1 MSKYSNQEMADMHLL
16 HGLIKY
22 NSIEN
27 WNIFIYIWI
36 IFLIDLIYLSDKETF
51 QGLYECWFYTECMIL
66 YRFI

>member
-27 WNIFIYIWI
+27 WNMFIYIWI
-36 IFLIDLIYLSDKETF
+36 IFLIDLI
-51 QGLYECWFYTECMIL
+51 
-66 YRFI
+66 FIR